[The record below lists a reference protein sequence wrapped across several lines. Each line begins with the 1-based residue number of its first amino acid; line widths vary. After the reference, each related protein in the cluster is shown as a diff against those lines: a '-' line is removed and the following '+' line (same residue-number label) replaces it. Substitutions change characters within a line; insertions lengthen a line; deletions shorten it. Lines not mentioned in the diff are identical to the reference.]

1 MQKKRSNSEQRSH
14 MLESTGPDHQC
25 PCGSQRD
32 VKCMNTDMTAED
44 EVSLTQI
51 SVAFKTAEG

>member
-1 MQKKRSNSEQRSH
+1 